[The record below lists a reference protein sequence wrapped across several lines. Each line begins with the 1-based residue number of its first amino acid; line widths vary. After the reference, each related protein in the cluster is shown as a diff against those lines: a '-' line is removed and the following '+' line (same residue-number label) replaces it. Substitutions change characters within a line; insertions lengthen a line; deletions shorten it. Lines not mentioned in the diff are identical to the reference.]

1 MTFTN
6 LKAWEIAQGY
16 RNRDFSCEEV
26 TRDFL
31 DKIKEKD
38 KDINAY
44 ITVTGEMALKQAKKV
59 DEKFHNREEMS
70 PLAGVP
76 ISIKDNI
83 SVKNVKMTCGSKMLE
98 NYIAPYDAS
107 LVKKIKDND
116 GVILGKV
123 NLDEF
128 AMGAST
134 RTSYFGVTKNPLDLT
149 RVSGGSSGGSAASV
163 SANMAAISI
172 GTDTGGSVRQ
182 PSSFCNTVGMKPTY
196 GSISRYGIST
206 MANTFDQAG
215 VVANDVRDLT
225 TMFNVIEGRDEKD
238 ATSVGNPGLN
248 FDFDFSEDAIKNLKG
263 KKFAIPKTYLS
274 MDLNERVR
282 SEFNKA
288 IENLKDNGAIV
299 EEYDIESLSHV
310 VETYNIL
317 VNGEIASNM
326 ARFDSIR
333 YGHRTDKKFE
343 TIEEMYRASRSEGFG
358 DEVKRRIMIGTHI
371 LSMDNADE
379 FYYKALKVR
388 GLIKKDMD
396 RMFKD
401 YDFMICPTFPIL
413 PLKID
418 DKMSTVEMYQAD
430 LFTIPANMVGSPS
443 ISLPMPAGEDGL
455 SIGIEFTGKRFK
467 DKDLLQASLAFERSL
482 NK

>member
-44 ITVTGEMALKQAKKV
+44 ITVTEEMALKQAKKV

-76 ISIKDNI
+76 ISVKDNI

>member
-44 ITVTGEMALKQAKKV
+44 ITVTEEMALKQAKKV

-70 PLAGVP
+70 ALAGVP